1 MSTKVKLIHFLEKK
15 PLSALLLY
23 LSFVFLWSVVMPRD
37 YATWILEFFPLFI
50 GIVVLILTSKSF
62 PLTSFSYGVISIGAT
77 LMLIGAHYT
86 YPHVPLFEWMKDDFG
101 FERNNYDKVGHFF
114 QGFITAVIVR
124 EVFVRK
130 NIISSIQW
138 NAIMAITFSIALSA
152 IWELLEWFGFSVF
165 MYFSLAQSASEFL
178 GTQGYIWDAQSDIL
192 FASIG
197 AIIAIVFF
205 RKYHDK
211 KIKNFIKV

>member
-1 MSTKVKLIHFLEKK
+1 MSIKVKFIQFLEKK
-15 PLSALLLY
+15 PLSALLLF
-23 LSFVFLWSVVMPRD
+23 LFPIFLWSVIMPRD
-37 YATWILEFFPLFI
+37 YTTWILEFFPLFI
-50 GIVVLILTSKSF
+50 GVVVLIRSSKHF
-62 PLTSFSYGVISIGAT
+62 PLTPFSYGVISIGAT

-101 FERNNYDKVGHFF
+101 FKRNNYDKVGHFF
-114 QGFITAVIVR
+114 QGFITAVIIR

-130 NIISSIQW
+130 NIISSTQW

-152 IWELLEWFGFSVF
+152 VWELLEWFGFSIF
-165 MYFSLAQSASEFL
+165 MYFSLAKSASEFL
-178 GTQGYIWDAQSDIL
+178 GTQGYVWDAQSDIL

-205 RKYHDK
+205 RKYHNE
-211 KIKNFIKV
+211 KIKNFMKV